1 MQHFMQDIEAIC
13 FAKIQTSTVSSSGKK
28 MTVCLTIGVAL
39 ANKIIITTNRRKTM
53 TTNEIKKG
61 MRVRTTQLGA
71 PVTGIMMDSLKGN
84 TRLIETKG
92 SEVGLFDEMGS
103 VYAYDIVAAEVDGEW
118 VNVEH
123 TEKQLKLKSS
133 VSQLWG

>member
-1 MQHFMQDIEAIC
+1 
-13 FAKIQTSTVSSSGKK
+13 
-28 MTVCLTIGVAL
+28 
-39 ANKIIITTNRRKTM
+39 M

-71 PVTGIMMDSLKGN
+71 PVTGIMMDSKKGN
-84 TRLIETKG
+84 TRLIDTKG

-118 VNVEH
+118 VNIEH
-123 TEKQLKLKSS
+123 TENQLKLKAA
-133 VSQLWG
+133 VSNFGF

>member
-1 MQHFMQDIEAIC
+1 
-13 FAKIQTSTVSSSGKK
+13 
-28 MTVCLTIGVAL
+28 
-39 ANKIIITTNRRKTM
+39 M

-71 PVTGIMMDSLKGN
+71 PVTGVMLDSLKGN

-103 VYAYDIVAAEVDGEW
+103 VYSHDIVSAEVDGEW
-118 VNVEH
+118 VEIEH
-123 TEKQLKLKSS
+123 TPKQLELKQR
-133 VSQLWG
+133 VAEWL